1 MKENLAYCGL
11 ICEKC
16 PIYLATREPDEKK
29 KYEIRADIAEQIKKH
44 YGQKT
49 SPEDVGDC
57 DGCKAETGR
66 LFCTDCQIRICAVE
80 KGIANCAY
88 CDDYPCQQLE
98 KLFTTDVDA
107 RKRLDAVR
115 NGL

>member
-1 MKENLAYCGL
+1 LL
-11 ICEKC
+11 D
-16 PIYLATREPDEKK
+16 REVQ
-29 KYEIRADIAEQIKKH
+29 IRADIAEQIKKH